1 MAAVP
6 EQAHESTGE
15 RNMGVFSRLSDIIN
29 ANLNSLLDKAEDPE
43 KIARLIIQEMEDCLV
58 EVRSAA
64 ARSMADKKEY
74 ERDIVQL
81 EQTRLDWT
89 AKAELAVEKGREDL
103 ARGALSAKQR
113 SEREIDSRRQ
123 ALKAIDEVS
132 VRRQDDL
139 EKLQAKLDEAKA
151 KHRALVVRREAAE
164 HRIAMRS
171 RIEVNKVDE
180 AMRRYGQIERKVD
193 EMEAYAD
200 LINVGDRSLE
210 AQFQE
215 LAAEESIEKE
225 LAEIKRRRGGA
236 APAATPAP
244 TPVRRKSEGE
254 GA

>member
-1 MAAVP
+1 
-6 EQAHESTGE
+6 
-15 RNMGVFSRLSDIIN
+15 MGVFSRLSDIIN
-29 ANLNSLLDKAEDPE
+29 SNINSMLDKAEDPE

-74 ERDIVQL
+74 ERDIKAL

-89 AKAELAVEKGREDL
+89 GKAELAVEKGREDL

-113 SEREIDSRRQ
+113 AEREIDSRRQ
-123 ALKAIDEVS
+123 ALQAIEEVS

-139 EKLQAKLDEAKA
+139 EKLQAKLDEAKT

-164 HRIAMRS
+164 QRIAMRS

-236 APAATPAP
+236 PAPAAPSA
-244 TPVRRKSEGE
+244 PVRRKASEGE

>member
-1 MAAVP
+1 
-6 EQAHESTGE
+6 
-15 RNMGVFSRLSDIIN
+15 MGVFSRLSDIIN
-29 ANLNSLLDKAEDPE
+29 SNINAMLDKAEDPE

-74 ERDIVQL
+74 ERDITQL

-113 SEREIDSRRQ
+113 AEREIDSRRQ
-123 ALKAIDEVS
+123 ALKAIEEVS

-139 EKLQAKLDEAKA
+139 EKLQAKLDEAKT

-225 LAEIKRRRGGA
+225 LNEIKRRRGGGSP
-236 APAATPAP
+236 APA
-244 TPVRRKSEGE
+244 PVRRRASNEGE
-254 GA
+254 GV

>member
-1 MAAVP
+1 
-6 EQAHESTGE
+6 
-15 RNMGVFSRLSDIIN
+15 MGVFSRLSDIIN
-29 ANLNSLLDKAEDPE
+29 SNINAMLDKAEDPE

-74 ERDIVQL
+74 ERDISQL
-81 EQTRLDWT
+81 EQTRLDWSS
-89 AKAELAVEKGREDL
+89 KAELAVEKGREDL

-113 SEREIDSRRQ
+113 AEREIDSRRQ
-123 ALKAIDEVS
+123 ALKAIEEVS

-139 EKLQAKLDEAKA
+139 EKLQAKLDEAKT

-164 HRIAMRS
+164 QRIAMRS

-225 LAEIKRRRGGA
+225 LAEIKRRRSGA
-236 APAATPAP
+236 PSPAPA
-244 TPVRRKSEGE
+244 PVRRKTAEGE

>member
-1 MAAVP
+1 
-6 EQAHESTGE
+6 
-15 RNMGVFSRLSDIIN
+15 MGVFSRLSDIIN
-29 ANLNSLLDKAEDPE
+29 SNINAMLDKAEDPE

-74 ERDIVQL
+74 ERDISQL
-81 EQTRLDWT
+81 EQTRLDWSS
-89 AKAELAVEKGREDL
+89 KAELAVEKGREDL

-113 SEREIDSRRQ
+113 AEREIDSRRQ
-123 ALKAIDEVS
+123 ALKAIEEVS
-132 VRRQDDL
+132 IRRQEDL
-139 EKLQAKLDEAKA
+139 EKLQAKLDEAKT

-164 HRIAMRS
+164 QRIAMRS

-236 APAATPAP
+236 PSPAP
-244 TPVRRKSEGE
+244 SPATAPVRRKTAEGE

>member
-1 MAAVP
+1 
-6 EQAHESTGE
+6 
-15 RNMGVFSRLSDIIN
+15 MGVFSRLSDIIN
-29 ANLNSLLDKAEDPE
+29 SNINAMLDKAEDPE

-74 ERDIVQL
+74 ERDISQL

-113 SEREIDSRRQ
+113 AEREIDSRRQ
-123 ALKAIDEVS
+123 ALKAIEEVS
-132 VRRQDDL
+132 IRRQEDL
-139 EKLQAKLDEAKA
+139 EKLQAKLDEAKT

-164 HRIAMRS
+164 QRIAMRS

-225 LAEIKRRRGGA
+225 LAEIKRRRSGA
-236 APAATPAP
+236 PSPAPA
-244 TPVRRKSEGE
+244 PVRRKTAEGE

>member
-1 MAAVP
+1 
-6 EQAHESTGE
+6 
-15 RNMGVFSRLSDIIN
+15 MGVFSRLSDIIN
-29 ANLNSLLDKAEDPE
+29 SNINAMLDKAEDPE

-74 ERDIVQL
+74 ERDISQL

-113 SEREIDSRRQ
+113 AEREIDSRRQ
-123 ALKAIDEVS
+123 ALKAIEEVS
-132 VRRQDDL
+132 IRRQEDL
-139 EKLQAKLDEAKA
+139 EKLQAKLDEAKT

-164 HRIAMRS
+164 QRIAMRS

-236 APAATPAP
+236 PSPAP
-244 TPVRRKSEGE
+244 SPATAPVRRKTAEGE

>member
-1 MAAVP
+1 
-6 EQAHESTGE
+6 
-15 RNMGVFSRLSDIIN
+15 MGVFSRLSDIIN
-29 ANLNSLLDKAEDPE
+29 SNINAMLDKAEDPE

-74 ERDIVQL
+74 ERDITQL

-113 SEREIDSRRQ
+113 AERENDGRRQ
-123 ALKAIDEVS
+123 ALKTIEEVS
-132 VRRQDDL
+132 IRRQEDL
-139 EKLQAKLDEAKA
+139 EKLQAKLDEAKT

-164 HRIAMRS
+164 QRIAMRS

-225 LAEIKRRRGGA
+225 LAEIKRRRGGGSP
-236 APAATPAP
+236 APAPA
-244 TPVRRKSEGE
+244 PVRRKTGEGE

>member
-1 MAAVP
+1 
-6 EQAHESTGE
+6 
-15 RNMGVFSRLSDIIN
+15 MGVFSRLSDIIN
-29 ANLNSLLDKAEDPE
+29 SNINAMLDKAEDPE

-74 ERDIVQL
+74 ERDITQL

-113 SEREIDSRRQ
+113 AEREIDGRRQ
-123 ALKAIDEVS
+123 ALKAIEEVS

-139 EKLQAKLDEAKA
+139 EKLQAKLDEAKT

-236 APAATPAP
+236 PAPAPAP
-244 TPVRRKSEGE
+244 ARRKSSESE

>member
-1 MAAVP
+1 
-6 EQAHESTGE
+6 
-15 RNMGVFSRLSDIIN
+15 MGVFSRLSDIIN
-29 ANLNSLLDKAEDPE
+29 SNINAMLDKAEDPE

-74 ERDIVQL
+74 ERDITQL

-113 SEREIDSRRQ
+113 AEREIDGRRE
-123 ALKAIDEVS
+123 ALKAIEEVS
-132 VRRQDDL
+132 IRRQEDL
-139 EKLQAKLDEAKA
+139 EKLQAKLDEAKT

-164 HRIAMRS
+164 QRIAMRS

-225 LAEIKRRRGGA
+225 LAEIKRRRGGGS
-236 APAATPAP
+236 PAP
-244 TPVRRKSEGE
+244 SPVPVRRKTAEGE

>member
-1 MAAVP
+1 
-6 EQAHESTGE
+6 
-15 RNMGVFSRLSDIIN
+15 MGIFSRLSDIIN
-29 ANLNSLLDKAEDPE
+29 SNINSMLDKAEDPE

-74 ERDIVQL
+74 ERDIKTL

-113 SEREIDSRRQ
+113 AEREIDSRRQ
-123 ALKAIDEVS
+123 ALTAIEEVS

-139 EKLQAKLDEAKA
+139 EKLQAKLDEAKT

-164 HRIAMRS
+164 QRIAMRS
-171 RIEVNKVDE
+171 RIEVN
-180 AMRRYGQIERKVD
+180 KVD

-225 LAEIKRRRGGA
+225 LAEIKRRRGGSP
-236 APAATPAP
+236 APA
-244 TPVRRKSEGE
+244 PVRRKTAEGE
-254 GA
+254 GV

>member
-1 MAAVP
+1 
-6 EQAHESTGE
+6 
-15 RNMGVFSRLSDIIN
+15 MGVFSRLSDIIN
-29 ANLNSLLDKAEDPE
+29 SNINAMLDKAEDPE

-74 ERDIVQL
+74 ERDISQL

-113 SEREIDSRRQ
+113 AEREIDSRRQ
-123 ALKAIDEVS
+123 ALQAIEEVS
-132 VRRQDDL
+132 IRRQEDL
-139 EKLQAKLDEAKA
+139 EKLQAKLDEAKT

-164 HRIAMRS
+164 QRIAMRS

-215 LAAEESIEKE
+215 LAAEESIEKV
-225 LAEIKRRRGGA
+225 LAEIKRRRGGGSP
-236 APAATPAP
+236 APAPA
-244 TPVRRKSEGE
+244 PVRRKTGEGE

>member
-1 MAAVP
+1 
-6 EQAHESTGE
+6 
-15 RNMGVFSRLSDIIN
+15 MGVFSRLSDIIN
-29 ANLNSLLDKAEDPE
+29 SNINAMLDKAEDPE

-113 SEREIDSRRQ
+113 AEREIDSRRQ
-123 ALKAIDEVS
+123 ALKAIEEVS
-132 VRRQDDL
+132 LRRQEDL
-139 EKLQAKLDEAKA
+139 EKLQAKLDEAKT

-225 LAEIKRRRGGA
+225 LAEIKRRRGGGSP
-236 APAATPAP
+236 APAPA
-244 TPVRRKSEGE
+244 RRKIAEGE

>member
-1 MAAVP
+1 
-6 EQAHESTGE
+6 
-15 RNMGVFSRLSDIIN
+15 MGVFSRLSDIIN
-29 ANLNSLLDKAEDPE
+29 SNINAMLDKAEDPE

-74 ERDIVQL
+74 ERDISQL
-81 EQTRLDWT
+81 EQTRLDWSS
-89 AKAELAVEKGREDL
+89 KAELAVEKGREDL

-113 SEREIDSRRQ
+113 AEREIDGRRQ
-123 ALKAIDEVS
+123 ALKAIEEVS

-139 EKLQAKLDEAKA
+139 EKLQAKLDEAKT

-164 HRIAMRS
+164 QRIAMRS

-225 LAEIKRRRGGA
+225 LAEIKRRRSGA
-236 APAATPAP
+236 PSPAP
-244 TPVRRKSEGE
+244 SPATAPVRRKTAEGE

>member
-1 MAAVP
+1 
-6 EQAHESTGE
+6 
-15 RNMGVFSRLSDIIN
+15 MGVFSRLSDIIN
-29 ANLNSLLDKAEDPE
+29 SNINAMLDKAEDPE

-74 ERDIVQL
+74 ERDISQL
-81 EQTRLDWT
+81 EQTRLDWSS
-89 AKAELAVEKGREDL
+89 KAELAVEKGREDL

-113 SEREIDSRRQ
+113 AEREIDGRRQ
-123 ALKAIDEVS
+123 ALKAIEEVS

-139 EKLQAKLDEAKA
+139 EKLLANLDEAKT

-164 HRIAMRS
+164 QRIAMRS

-236 APAATPAP
+236 PSPAPSPAPA
-244 TPVRRKSEGE
+244 PVRRKTAEGE

>member
-1 MAAVP
+1 
-6 EQAHESTGE
+6 
-15 RNMGVFSRLSDIIN
+15 MGVFSRLSDIIN
-29 ANLNSLLDKAEDPE
+29 SNINAMLDKAEDPE

-64 ARSMADKKEY
+64 ARSMADTKEY
-74 ERDIVQL
+74 ERDISQL

-113 SEREIDSRRQ
+113 AEREIDSRRQ
-123 ALKAIDEVS
+123 ALKAIEEVS
-132 VRRQDDL
+132 IRRQEDL
-139 EKLQAKLDEAKA
+139 EKLQAKLDEAKT

-164 HRIAMRS
+164 QRIAMRS

-225 LAEIKRRRGGA
+225 LAEIKRRRSGA
-236 APAATPAP
+236 PSPAPA
-244 TPVRRKSEGE
+244 PVRRKTAEGE

>member
-1 MAAVP
+1 
-6 EQAHESTGE
+6 
-15 RNMGVFSRLSDIIN
+15 MGVFSRLSDIIN
-29 ANLNSLLDKAEDPE
+29 SNINAMLDKAEDPE

-74 ERDIVQL
+74 ERDISQL
-81 EQTRLDWT
+81 EQTRLDWSS
-89 AKAELAVEKGREDL
+89 KAELAVEKGREDL

-113 SEREIDSRRQ
+113 AEREIDSRRQ
-123 ALKAIDEVS
+123 ALKAIEEVS
-132 VRRQDDL
+132 IRRQEDL
-139 EKLQAKLDEAKA
+139 EKLQAKLDEAKT

-164 HRIAMRS
+164 QRIAMRS

-225 LAEIKRRRGGA
+225 LAEIKRRRSGA
-236 APAATPAP
+236 PSPAPA
-244 TPVRRKSEGE
+244 PVRRKTAEGE

>member
-1 MAAVP
+1 
-6 EQAHESTGE
+6 
-15 RNMGVFSRLSDIIN
+15 MGVFSRLSDIIN
-29 ANLNSLLDKAEDPE
+29 SNINSMLDKAEDPE

-74 ERDIVQL
+74 ERDVAAFELSRQ
-81 EQTRLDWT
+81 DWT

-103 ARGALSAKQR
+103 ARGALAAKQR

-132 VRRQDDL
+132 VKRQDDL
-139 EKLQAKLDEAKA
+139 EKLQAKLDEAKT

-164 HRIAMRS
+164 QRIAMRS

-180 AMRRYGQIERKVD
+180 AMRRYAQVERKVD

-215 LAAEESIEKE
+215 LAAEESVEKE
-225 LAEIKRRRGGA
+225 LAELKRRRSG
-236 APAATPAP
+236 TPAP
-244 TPVRRKSEGE
+244 APSPPARRRPAEGE